1 MVAYKGLDGLVLCV
15 IEGKIN
21 VERWIS
27 SIDMLDHSVINY
39 DEIVDSVNN
48 LLNGGLITCK
58 NDKFVLSKTAKEIL
72 RGSWSMGCIEWQLAV
87 QKRIQSF
94 TYDETES
101 RTFNLSREEYDA
113 ALQKYQEI
121 ADKIISRMIKY

>member
-48 LLNGGLITCK
+48 
-58 NDKFVLSKTAKEIL
+58 
-72 RGSWSMGCIEWQLAV
+72 
-87 QKRIQSF
+87 
-94 TYDETES
+94 
-101 RTFNLSREEYDA
+101 
-113 ALQKYQEI
+113 
-121 ADKIISRMIKY
+121 

>member
-15 IEGKIN
+15 IEGKID

-58 NDKFVLSKTAKEIL
+58 TINSYCPKRRKKFCVAVGVWDVSN
-72 RGSWSMGCIEWQLAV
+72 GSWLFKNVFNRLHTTKQKAEHLAYRV
-87 QKRIQSF
+87 KNTMPLCKS
-94 TYDETES
+94 
-101 RTFNLSREEYDA
+101 
-113 ALQKYQEI
+113 
-121 ADKIISRMIKY
+121 IKK

>member
-39 DEIVDSVNN
+39 D
-48 LLNGGLITCK
+48 GLITCK

-72 RGSWSMGCIEWQLAV
+72 HGGWRMGCIEWQLAV

-113 ALQKYQEI
+113 ALQKYQERV
-121 ADKIISRMIKY
+121 DKFISRMTKY

>member
-39 DEIVDSVNN
+39 DE
-48 LLNGGLITCK
+48 
-58 NDKFVLSKTAKEIL
+58 
-72 RGSWSMGCIEWQLAV
+72 M
-87 QKRIQSF
+87 
-94 TYDETES
+94 
-101 RTFNLSREEYDA
+101 
-113 ALQKYQEI
+113 
-121 ADKIISRMIKY
+121 